1 MQIAGMILTQALV
14 LQRTNHIELIWQ
26 HLRRTAGSGD
36 WHPLAAA
43 LEEWLES
50 LSILHENQGRSQ
62 AAPLAA
68 SRQRTRC
75 RDRPQPQRT
84 SRILRDSYHSGTD
97 AARGCQ
103 SPLPASL
110 PLAPLSSKKFQKN
123 PPPKPN
129 LYRRCSKKSK
139 SYRFL
144 FRNQRLPRFFLY
156 TFFESFCSIL
166 PACGVFKV
174 KGG

>member
-1 MQIAGMILTQALV
+1 MILTQALV

-26 HLRRTAGSGD
+26 HLRRTAGSGN

-50 LSILHENQGRSQ
+50 LGILHENQGRSQ

-110 PLAPLSSKKFQKN
+110 PLAPPSIIKT
-123 PPPKPN
+123 
-129 LYRRCSKKSK
+129 SKKSPTK
-139 SYRFL
+139 TEPLPPL
-144 FRNQRLPRFFLY
+144 FEKKQ
-156 TFFESFCSIL
+156 IL
-166 PACGVFKV
+166 PLPVPKPASAEVLFIYIFRIFL
-174 KGG
+174 

>member
-50 LSILHENQGRSQ
+50 LGILHENQGRSQ

-110 PLAPLSSKKFQKN
+110 PLAPPFHQKN
-123 PPPKPN
+123 FKKIPHQNRTSTAAVRKKANPTASCSETSVCRGSFYIHFSN
-129 LYRRCSKKSK
+129 L
-139 SYRFL
+139 FVA
-144 FRNQRLPRFFLY
+144 
-156 TFFESFCSIL
+156 FCQ
-166 PACGVFKV
+166 PAGYLK
-174 KGG
+174 